1 MRANRSLA
9 LALITALACG
19 PVAAESLKKSPL
31 PLPRPKSAATA
42 TPTPKPEAPKA
53 TPGGVALPTSAGQS
67 PIGTPEARAAE
78 TAPLSDPALAGYR
91 PHPRP
96 ASIETSAP
104 TDSLPPPADPRL
116 ANAHPKPRPE
126 GLMTLSAADAAP
138 GPAPKADPRLA
149 GYRPKP
155 RPEALAAQPPAEGE
169 ETAAQP
175 IVPVAPVAPEE
186 PVEPAAQ
193 KPPPG
198 GVLSRLFG
206 SRKRNAP
213 KPEAQATA
221 PAPEQN
227 LRGSVCGVP
236 GLIGQELPPI
246 GNGGRGTGCGIAEPV
261 RITSVS
267 GIKLTQ
273 PMTVDCQTATTFKRW
288 VDRGIVPAVGGKGG
302 GIAKLDVGPG
312 YVCRPRNGVRGAK
325 LSEHGHGK
333 AIDLMGLILKN
344 GQNLDVLQGW
354 RSQPRLF
361 KSMHSSAC
369 SFFGTVLGP
378 KADRYHQNHIHV
390 DTIHYRSGTYCR

>member
-1 MRANRSLA
+1 MRATRSLA
-9 LALITALACG
+9 LALILALASG
-19 PVAAESLKKSPL
+19 PVPAESLKSSPL
-31 PLPRPKSAATA
+31 PLPRPKSAATT
-42 TPTPKPEAPKA
+42 TPQPEAPKA
-53 TPGGVALPTSAGQS
+53 TPGGVALPTSSGQS

-78 TAPLSDPALAGYR
+78 TAPTSDPALAGFR

-96 ASIETSAP
+96 ASIAASAP

-116 ANAHPKPRPE
+116 AKAHPKPRPE
-126 GLMTLSAADAAP
+126 GLVTLPPTEAAP

-155 RPEALAAQPPAEGE
+155 RPEALEIQRPAESE
-169 ETAAQP
+169 EAAAQP
-175 IVPVAPVAPEE
+175 IVPIVPEE
-186 PVEPAAQ
+186 PVEPVAQ

-206 SRKRNAP
+206 SRKRNVP
-213 KPEAQATA
+213 KPEVQATA
-221 PAPEQN
+221 PAPEQS

-236 GLIGQELPPI
+236 GLIGQEVPPI
-246 GNGGRGTGCGIAEPV
+246 GNGGRGSGCGIAEPV

-273 PMTVDCQTATTFKRW
+273 PMTVDCQTATSFKRW

-333 AIDLMGLILKN
+333 AIDLMGLVLRN
-344 GQNLDVLQGW
+344 GQSLDVLKGW

-361 KSMHSSAC
+361 KSIHASAC
-369 SFFGTVLGP
+369 GLFGTVLGP
-378 KADRYHQNHIHV
+378 RADRYHQNHIHV